1 MRADLAYWIALTRFP
16 KFGPIKLAKLASY
29 FPSMKDA
36 FEASVNELV
45 NAHIEP
51 TLAEAFLS
59 ARTTI
64 DPHAELDRLAKE
76 GLSAVTM
83 FDDAYPAAL
92 KTLHAP
98 PAVLFIRGTLPSA
111 ARPHLAVVGSRHA
124 TPYGADTTKAIVE
137 PLARSG
143 VVIVSGLAYGIDAH
157 AHLATLEVEGATVA
171 VLGSGIDEASVYPSQ
186 HRTLASRIV
195 AGGGAVISE
204 FPPGT
209 PSLPQHFPIRNRV
222 ISGLSRA
229 TLVIEATEKSGSLI
243 TAKAALEQGRD
254 VFAVPGPV
262 HSPQSSGPHNLIKM
276 GAACVTC
283 ADDVLHALGLVS
295 ATAPIS
301 VEAYHPENP
310 DETALYGALNAQPQ
324 HADDLADSTG
334 LPSPRVSS
342 LLTLLEMKGAVRHM
356 GGMCYVKAR

>member
-1 MRADLAYWIALTRFP
+1 MRHDLGYWIALTRFP
-16 KFGPIKLAKLASY
+16 KFGPIRLAKLANY
-29 FPSMKDA
+29 FPSMKEA
-36 FEASVNELV
+36 FEASVTEFTQ
-45 NAHIEP
+45 AQIEP
-51 TLAEAFLS
+51 NVAEAFLS
-59 ARTTI
+59 ARATL
-64 DPHAELDRLAKE
+64 DPVKELERLARE
-76 GLSAVTM
+76 GLSAITM
-83 FDDAYPAAL
+83 LDDAYPAAL

-98 PAVLFIRGTLPSA
+98 PAVLYIRGTLPSA

-124 TPYGADTTKAIVE
+124 TAYGIDATKAIIG

-157 AHLATLEVEGATVA
+157 AHMATLEAEGATIA
-171 VLGSGIDEASVYPSQ
+171 VLGSGVDEASVYPSQ

-195 AGGGAVISE
+195 AGGGAVLSE

-243 TAKAALEQGRD
+243 TARAALEQGRD
-254 VFAVPGPV
+254 VFAVPGPI
-262 HSPQSSGPHNLIKM
+262 HSPLSSGPHNLIKM
-276 GAACVTC
+276 GAACVTS
-283 ADDVLHALGLVS
+283 ADDVLHALGLAS
-295 ATAPIS
+295 AAAPIS
-301 VEAYHPENP
+301 AEAYHPENP
-310 DETALYGALNAQPQ
+310 DETALYNALNAQPQ

-342 LLTLLEMKGAVRHM
+342 LLTLLEMKGAVRGV